1 MTLPEAPLSAET
13 QQASLAEPTGSA
25 TEIIEELICA
35 CGSGMNWMEQVSRA
49 KLGSA
54 TRGILT
60 TDMGMCSTAIF
71 KARLYLEKA
80 KSPNVPVSDGANH
93 K

>member
-1 MTLPEAPLSAET
+1 MSDESKRGAGEPFAEAH
-13 QQASLAEPTGSA
+13 GSA
-25 TEIIEELICA
+25 TEIIEDLVRA

-60 TDMGMCSTAIF
+60 TDMGMCSNAMF
-71 KARLYLEKA
+71 KARLYLEKV
-80 KSPNVPVSDGANH
+80 KSPN
-93 K
+93 

>member
-1 MTLPEAPLSAET
+1 MTAPPKTLESPDGLAG
-13 QQASLAEPTGSA
+13 QSLGAAPCSA
-25 TEIIEELICA
+25 TEIIEELVLA

-71 KARLYLEKA
+71 KARLHLEKA
-80 KSPNVPVSDGANH
+80 KSPN